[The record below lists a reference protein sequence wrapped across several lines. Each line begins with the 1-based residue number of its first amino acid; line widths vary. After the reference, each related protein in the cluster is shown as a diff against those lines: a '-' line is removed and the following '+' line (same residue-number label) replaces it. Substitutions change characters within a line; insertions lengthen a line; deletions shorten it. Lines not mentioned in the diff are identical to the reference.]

1 MGDDRS
7 TVNDAEG
14 VRNLGRRNMLSC
26 MRDRISIF
34 VEVVVLM
41 VVVRA

>member
-1 MGDDRS
+1 MDDDRG

-14 VRNLGRRNMLSC
+14 VRNLGGREMLSC
-26 MRDRISIF
+26 MKEGISVF
-34 VEVVVLM
+34 VKVVVLM